1 MHLWD
6 TCSENPD
13 LHQQSQLRAATLAED
28 GSRRRRRW
36 QRQRQRCASAKQL
49 LLFSSPRRNSP
60 LCCNSCC
67 LFGLPRTP
75 QRSRKSV
82 PVPENLPRS
91 RRILENC
98 VKLTTQ
104 FSNRMPGVAV
114 GSPKTKTGNKK
125 QRQAAESARESN
137 TLRERGELARERSER
152 GKQGRDRQTPRGE
165 TDRESA
171 SERDRETESQRRG
184 EEGRTGQIRFAG
196 IAQITV
202 KVTVQ

>member
-1 MHLWD
+1 MGHVLRKSRP
-6 TCSENPD
+6 TSTISTACSD
-13 LHQQSQLRAATLAED
+13 AGRGRQQTTTTLAATATALRICKAV
-28 GSRRRRRW
+28 
-36 QRQRQRCASAKQL
+36 AL
-49 LLFSSPRRNSP
+49 LSFPPRRNSP

-137 TLRERGELARERSER
+137 KLRERGELARERNER